1 MTTFSPLTHPGRKA
15 PEPMLRSLSM
25 RLRSAKPCLVAVLLL
40 LAPGS
45 SYAKSNQASSQLAFG
60 VDMARRGLWKEA
72 LFRFQQAEKLEPE
85 NPRIQSNLGVA
96 AEAAGQFDKA
106 LEYYQKALR
115 LAPNDKGIRT
125 NYTRF
130 VEFYQGFKGKKD
142 PKKGSLTMPAPS
154 APAPPAGKPAAVPEP
169 TPPPANPA
177 SPPPTAPAPKPSAPE
192 DTPPPTVDNRLPR

>member
-25 RLRSAKPCLVAVLLL
+25 RLRSANICHVCLVAVLLL
-40 LAPGS
+40 LAPGVS
-45 SYAKSNQASSQLAFG
+45 HAKDQASSQLAFG
-60 VDMARRGLWKEA
+60 VDMAKRGLWKEA

-85 NPRIQSNLGVA
+85 NPHIQSNLGVA

-142 PKKGSLTMPAPS
+142 AKKGSLTMPAPS
-154 APAPPAGKPAAVPEP
+154 APAPKAPPAGKPPIVPEP
-169 TPPPANPA
+169 VIPG
-177 SPPPTAPAPKPSAPE
+177 PKPSAPE
-192 DTPPPTVDNRLPR
+192 DTPPPAADVRPPL

>member
-1 MTTFSPLTHPGRKA
+1 
-15 PEPMLRSLSM
+15 M
-25 RLRSAKPCLVAVLLL
+25 RLRSANLCRVCLAAMLLL
-40 LAPGS
+40 LTPGVS
-45 SYAKSNQASSQLAFG
+45 HAKDQASSQLAFG

-142 PKKGSLTMPAPS
+142 AKKGSLTMPAPS
-154 APAPPAGKPAAVPEP
+154 APAPKAPPAGKPPGSPEP
-169 TPPPANPA
+169 VMPG
-177 SPPPTAPAPKPSAPE
+177 PKPSAPE
-192 DTPPPTVDNRLPR
+192 DTPPPPADNRPPC

>member
-1 MTTFSPLTHPGRKA
+1 
-15 PEPMLRSLSM
+15 M
-25 RLRSAKPCLVAVLLL
+25 RLRSANICLVCLVAVLLL
-40 LAPGS
+40 LAPGVS
-45 SYAKSNQASSQLAFG
+45 HAKDQASSQLAFG
-60 VDMARRGLWKEA
+60 VDMAKRGLWKEA

-142 PKKGSLTMPAPS
+142 AKKGSLTMPAPS
-154 APAPPAGKPAAVPEP
+154 APAPKAPPAGKPPIVPEP
-169 TPPPANPA
+169 VIPG
-177 SPPPTAPAPKPSAPE
+177 PKPSAPE
-192 DTPPPTVDNRLPR
+192 DTPPPAADVRPPL

>member
-1 MTTFSPLTHPGRKA
+1 
-15 PEPMLRSLSM
+15 M
-25 RLRSAKPCLVAVLLL
+25 RLRSAKICLVCLSAVLLF
-40 LAPGS
+40 LAPGAIH
-45 SYAKSNQASSQLAFG
+45 AKDQASSQLAFG

-142 PKKGSLTMPAPS
+142 VKKGSLTMPAPS
-154 APAPPAGKPAAVPEP
+154 APP
-169 TPPPANPA
+169 TPPAA
-177 SPPPTAPAPKPSAPE
+177 KPPGAPEPVMPGLKPSAPE
-192 DTPPPTVDNRLPR
+192 DTPPPAADVRPPG

>member
-1 MTTFSPLTHPGRKA
+1 MTKLSLLTHPGRKV

-25 RLRSAKPCLVAVLLL
+25 RLRSANLCLVCLAAVLLL
-40 LAPGS
+40 LAPGVS
-45 SYAKSNQASSQLAFG
+45 HAKSDGASSQLAFG

-85 NPRIQSNLGVA
+85 NPRIQSDLGVA

-130 VEFYQGFKGKKD
+130 VEFYQGFKGKKEA
-142 PKKGSLTMPAPS
+142 KKGSLTMPEPS
-154 APAPPAGKPAAVPEP
+154 ATPPPAPPGGKPAATPEP
-169 TPPPANPA
+169 TV
-177 SPPPTAPAPKPSAPE
+177 PPTTPALGPKPSAPE
-192 DTPPPTVDNRLPR
+192 DTPPPSADNRPSR

>member
-1 MTTFSPLTHPGRKA
+1 
-15 PEPMLRSLSM
+15 M
-25 RLRSAKPCLVAVLLL
+25 RLRSANICLVCLVAVLLL
-40 LAPGS
+40 QAPGV
-45 SYAKSNQASSQLAFG
+45 SYAKSDGASAQLAFG

-85 NPRIQSNLGVA
+85 NPRIQSDLGVA

-130 VEFYQGFKGKKD
+130 VEFYQGFKGKKEA
-142 PKKGSLTMPAPS
+142 KKGSLTMPEPS
-154 APAPPAGKPAAVPEP
+154 ATPPPAPPAGKPAATPEP
-169 TPPPANPA
+169 TVPPTAPA
-177 SPPPTAPAPKPSAPE
+177 SPPPPAPGSKPSAPE
-192 DTPPPTVDNRLPR
+192 DTPPPAADNRPPV

>member
-1 MTTFSPLTHPGRKA
+1 MTTFSPLTHPGREA

-25 RLRSAKPCLVAVLLL
+25 RLPCLVAVLLL
-40 LAPGS
+40 LAPGA

-60 VDMARRGLWKEA
+60 VDMAKRGLWKEA
-72 LFRFQQAEKLEPE
+72 LFRFQQAEQLEPE

-130 VEFYQGFKGKKD
+130 VEFYQGFKGKKEA
-142 PKKGSLTMPAPS
+142 KKGSLTMPEPS
-154 APAPPAGKPAAVPEP
+154 ATPPPAGKPAATPEP
-169 TPPPANPA
+169 TVPPAKPA
-177 SPPPTAPAPKPSAPE
+177 SPPAPAPKPSAPE
-192 DTPPPTVDNRLPR
+192 DTPPPPADNRPPR

>member
-1 MTTFSPLTHPGRKA
+1 
-15 PEPMLRSLSM
+15 M
-25 RLRSAKPCLVAVLLL
+25 RLRSAKICLVAVLLL
-40 LAPGS
+40 LAPGIS
-45 SYAKSNQASSQLAFG
+45 HAKDQAASSQLAFG

-142 PKKGSLTMPAPS
+142 AKKGSLTMPAPS
-154 APAPPAGKPAAVPEP
+154 APAPKAPPAARTPGVPEP
-169 TPPPANPA
+169 VMP
-177 SPPPTAPAPKPSAPE
+177 SPKPSAPE
-192 DTPPPTVDNRLPR
+192 DTPPPAADVRPPG

>member
-1 MTTFSPLTHPGRKA
+1 MTTFSPLTQPGRKA

-25 RLRSAKPCLVAVLLL
+25 RLPCLVAVLLL
-40 LAPGS
+40 LAPGAGH
-45 SYAKSNQASSQLAFG
+45 AKANQASSQLAFG

-142 PKKGSLTMPAPS
+142 VKKGSLTMPAPS
-154 APAPPAGKPAAVPEP
+154 APPPTPPAGKPAAVPEP
-169 TPPPANPA
+169 VLPPPP
-177 SPPPTAPAPKPSAPE
+177 PKPSAPE
-192 DTPPPTVDNRLPR
+192 DTPPPAADVRPPC

>member
-1 MTTFSPLTHPGRKA
+1 
-15 PEPMLRSLSM
+15 M
-25 RLRSAKPCLVAVLLL
+25 RLRSAILCLFTVLSL
-40 LAPGS
+40 LAAVGTYGKP
-45 SYAKSNQASSQLAFG
+45 NQASSQLAFG

-142 PKKGSLTMPAPS
+142 AKKGSLTMPAPS
-154 APAPPAGKPAAVPEP
+154 ATPPPAGTPAATPEP
-169 TPPPANPA
+169 TPPPAN
-177 SPPPTAPAPKPSAPE
+177 PAPKPSAPE
-192 DTPPPTVDNRLPR
+192 DTPPPAADNRPSR

>member
-1 MTTFSPLTHPGRKA
+1 
-15 PEPMLRSLSM
+15 M
-25 RLRSAKPCLVAVLLL
+25 RLRSAILCLFAVLPLL
-40 LAPGS
+40 TPGDG
-45 SYAKSNQASSQLAFG
+45 YGKSNQASSQLAFG
-60 VDMARRGLWKEA
+60 VDMAKRGLWKEA

-142 PKKGSLTMPAPS
+142 TRKGSLTMPAPS
-154 APAPPAGKPAAVPEP
+154 APPPAAAPEP
-169 TPPPANPA
+169 TPPPVNPV
-177 SPPPTAPAPKPSAPE
+177 SPPPPAPAPKPSAPE
-192 DTPPPTVDNRLPR
+192 DTPPPVADVRPPR

>member
-1 MTTFSPLTHPGRKA
+1 
-15 PEPMLRSLSM
+15 M
-25 RLRSAKPCLVAVLLL
+25 RLRSANVRVVRAALAAVLLL
-40 LAPGS
+40 LAPGAS
-45 SYAKSNQASSQLAFG
+45 HGKSNEASSQLAFG
-60 VDMARRGLWKEA
+60 VDMAKRGLWKEA

-96 AEAAGQFDKA
+96 AEAAGQFEKA

-154 APAPPAGKPAAVPEP
+154 ATPPPAPPAGKPAAVPEP
-169 TPPPANPA
+169 VIPPPPA
-177 SPPPTAPAPKPSAPE
+177 TGPKPSAPE
-192 DTPPPTVDNRLPR
+192 DTPPPAADVRPPR